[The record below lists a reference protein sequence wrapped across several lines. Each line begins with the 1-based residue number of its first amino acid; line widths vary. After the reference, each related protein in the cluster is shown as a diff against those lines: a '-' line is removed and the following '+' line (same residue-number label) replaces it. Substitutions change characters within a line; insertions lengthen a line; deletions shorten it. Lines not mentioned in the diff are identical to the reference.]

1 MTEETGF
8 GEKGSCRGRK
18 DQTGSEEGEGRE
30 GKFEGDRTATME
42 QLPLHNPQ
50 IGRAHV

>member
-18 DQTGSEEGEGRE
+18 VCFMWDAVVSTQMTNY
-30 GKFEGDRTATME
+30 RTLLKLLEME
-42 QLPLHNPQ
+42 LPTLCLQ
-50 IGRAHV
+50 